1 MKKAHGCQYEEV
13 CADTGYESL
22 DNYLYLEENGQMSFI
37 KPSNYEQKKTK
48 KFKKQIGRVSFGIP
62 KIKKNEKFS
71 TGRMV
76 KYMARERKRPAAEF
90 EFCDRPSLI
99 KLLF

>member
-13 CADTGYESL
+13 CADAGYESL
-22 DNYLYLEENGQMSFI
+22 DNYLYLEENGQMSLI

-48 KFKKQIGRVSFGIP
+48 KFKKQIGRVSFAIP

-76 KYMARERKRPAAEF
+76 KYMVRERKKACRRI
-90 EFCDRPSLI
+90 CILRQTL
-99 KLLF
+99 